1 MNAHDSERMAGQM
14 LAAGYSIA
22 ADHKDADVIIINTCA
37 VRENA
42 DNRLYGNLG
51 HLAQLKVGRPDL
63 KIAVGGCLA
72 QKDQDIILQRAPW
85 VDVVFGT
92 HNLGAL
98 PVLVERSRLT
108 GQPQSEFAEE
118 LSVFP
123 SDLPTR
129 RASAFSAWVSISVGC
144 NNTCTYCIVP
154 SLRGRQRDREKEA
167 IEREI
172 RGLVD
177 SGVVEITL
185 LGQNVNS
192 YGIRSGD
199 RSGFAGLLRNCGGI
213 DGLRRVRFAS
223 PHPRD
228 FTADVIE
235 AMADTDVVMPQ
246 LHLPAQSGSDRV
258 LARMRRSYRRARY
271 LDLVERIREQLP
283 EVAITTDLIVG
294 FPGETEED
302 FEQTVD
308 LVRDAQFAG
317 AFTFQYSA
325 RPGTE
330 AAAMEDQ
337 VTGEVVTDRYQRLVE
352 VVDEV
357 AWTTARTQVGHEVE
371 VLAVGAAGKKDAS
384 TNRLTGRARDNRL
397 VHFRATGEIRPGDLI
412 RTVVTYAAP
421 HHLIADGEPTA
432 VIRTPGGDAWERVER
447 GSGVDLLAG
456 ADGDRAGAVD
466 LGVPVVRAGADAP
479 GDGRA

>member
-14 LAAGYSIA
+14 LAAGYSMVT
-22 ADHKDADVIIINTCA
+22 DHTDADVIVINTCA

-51 HLAQLKVGRPDL
+51 HLAQLKIGRPGL

-72 QKDQDIILQRAPW
+72 QKDQDVILQRAPW

-92 HNLGAL
+92 HNVGAL
-98 PVLVERSRLT
+98 PALVERSRLT
-108 GQPQSEFAEE
+108 GQPQSEFADE

-129 RASAFSAWVSISVGC
+129 RVSPFSAWVSISVGC
-144 NNTCTYCIVP
+144 NNSCTYCIVP
-154 SLRGRQRDREKEA
+154 SVRGRQRDRESGD
-167 IEREI
+167 IVREV
-172 RGLVD
+172 RELVD

-192 YGIRSGD
+192 YGVEIGD
-199 RSGFAGLLRNCGGI
+199 RSGFAGLLRSCGGI
-213 DGLRRVRFAS
+213 EGLRRVRFAS

-258 LARMRRSYRRARY
+258 LARMRRSYRRTRY
-271 LDLVERIREQLP
+271 LELVERIRGRMP
-283 EVAITTDLIVG
+283 DVAITTDLIVG
-294 FPGETEED
+294 FPGESEAD
-302 FEQTVD
+302 FERTVD
-308 LVRDAQFAG
+308 LVREAEFAG
-317 AFTFQYSA
+317 AYTFQYSA

-337 VTGEVVTDRYQRLVE
+337 VSGEVVTDRYQRLVE

-357 AWTTARTQVGHEVE
+357 AWASGRKQVGHEVE
-371 VLAVGAAGKKDAS
+371 VLALGAAGKKDAS

-397 VHFRATGEIRPGDLI
+397 VHFRAAAETRPGDLV
-412 RTVVTYAAP
+412 RTIVTYAAP
-421 HHLIADGEPTA
+421 HHLIADDEPTG
-432 VIRTPGGDAWERVER
+432 VTRTPGGDAWERVE
-447 GSGVDLLAG
+447 GGQGVDLLVG
-456 ADGDRAGAVD
+456 GGNRADVVD
-466 LGVPVVRAGADAP
+466 LGVPGLRAGAGNPDDMRP
-479 GDGRA
+479 